1 MTTTNIA
8 ILGCGYVG
16 TALARY
22 WQKQADLTITATT
35 TTPEKIANLE
45 AITDRALLLKG
56 NNAEGLKTLLQGQEI
71 VVVSVGT
78 RGKASYEETY
88 LKTAQTLVSLLP
100 QFPSL
105 KQIIYTGSYAIYGD
119 RKGQWVD
126 ETSPPSPANPNGEI
140 LVQTEQTLLNLA
152 TNHCK
157 VCTLRLGGIY
167 GEGRELAKIYA
178 PAAGTTRPGTG
189 EEASNW
195 IHLDDIVGAI
205 EFVRQHQLQEI
216 YNLVDDS
223 HLTTGELLKKVL
235 HKSNLAPVTW
245 DSSQP
250 SRRPYNA
257 KVSNKKIKTA
267 GYQFIRPKIVF

>member
-1 MTTTNIA
+1 MTATNIA

-16 TALARY
+16 TALARS
-22 WQKQADLTITATT
+22 WQKQDDLMVITTT
-35 TTPEKIANLE
+35 TTPERLAHLKTIS
-45 AITDRALLLKG
+45 DRALLLKG
-56 NNAEGLKTLLQGQEI
+56 NNSEGLKTLLQGQDA

-88 LKTAQTLVSLLP
+88 LQTAQTLVSLLP
-100 QFPSL
+100 QLPSL

-126 ETSPPSPANPNGEI
+126 ESSPPSPANSNGEI
-140 LVQTEQTLLNLA
+140 LVQTEQTLLNSA

-157 VCTLRLGGIY
+157 VCILRLGGIY
-167 GEGRELAKIYA
+167 GKGRELIKIYR
-178 PAAGTTRPGTG
+178 PAAGTIRPGTG

-205 EFVRQHQLQEI
+205 EFVRKHQLQGI

-223 HLTTGELLKKVL
+223 HLTTGEVLNKVL
-235 HKSNLAPVTW
+235 SKHNLTPVTW

-250 SRRPYNA
+250 SKRPYNA
-257 KVSNKKIKTA
+257 KVSNEKIKTA
-267 GYQFIRPKIVF
+267 GYQLIHPKI